1 MYEDIEFS
9 RRDLFHMVW
18 AQPVLAIA
26 KEIGISDVALSKA
39 CRKAG
44 IPLPGRGYWASVK
57 GGRRVSEPKLPG
69 LKPGQADLVRFRV
82 LQNPPNRVLWDAPQP
97 VAPIA
102 VPEKLQKPHRLVAEL
117 QAAAKEARE
126 DKGVLVLN
134 YAKVL
139 RVRTSARCLPRS
151 ARLLDALLK
160 QFESRGYSFRI
171 GDRYVETE
179 VVLNEGA
186 IPFRLDEQT
195 KQTPPP
201 EPAPARRK
209 GTPAYE
215 PWRPAYVLKGTGNFT
230 LEFGK
235 YSLQGCRRTWKD
247 RPGLPL
253 EAQLHEVMEAIPT
266 WEATLRHARLER
278 EEEEARSA
286 EAEKRRVNKARAEE
300 VLRRQRALFVEN
312 VRSWERAERLRRFV
326 AAVVSSTGPTEEV
339 MTWMAWANAQI
350 KALDPLE
357 RSLKDVLNLA
367 VELEDYYSGPSPWEK
382 PNKDWWG

>member
-1 MYEDIEFS
+1 MTVRVGASRQKYRNACALANTCGVVMYEEREFS
-9 RRDLFHMVW
+9 RQNLFHMVW

-186 IPFRLDEQT
+186 IPFPANSRVAQSLAADLAIMARVLSGPRSRLQSC
-195 KQTPPP
+195 KHQRPLILRLSPG
-201 EPAPARRK
+201 PAFSKRA
-209 GTPAYE
+209 
-215 PWRPAYVLKGTGNFT
+215 L
-230 LEFGK
+230 
-235 YSLQGCRRTWKD
+235 
-247 RPGLPL
+247 
-253 EAQLHEVMEAIPT
+253 
-266 WEATLRHARLER
+266 TLRLN
-278 EEEEARSA
+278 SS
-286 EAEKRRVNKARAEE
+286 KS
-300 VLRRQRALFVEN
+300 L
-312 VRSWERAERLRRFV
+312 VRS
-326 AAVVSSTGPTEEV
+326 
-339 MTWMAWANAQI
+339 
-350 KALDPLE
+350 
-357 RSLKDVLNLA
+357 RSIF
-367 VELEDYYSGPSPWEK
+367 SIS
-382 PNKDWWG
+382 